1 MLNVFVEV
9 QKAATMANP
18 VTEEDLA
25 RARTD
30 PAFRHQLMAQSL
42 EALIAALHRARRGQ
56 FRPET
61 VRQIKEGTDLAV
73 ELADRMQK
81 IETRLIHDRDP
92 KAA

>member
-1 MLNVFVEV
+1 M
-9 QKAATMANP
+9 ATL
-18 VTEEDLA
+18 VTEADLA

-42 EALIAALHRARRGQ
+42 EALIAALHRARRGE

-73 ELADRMQK
+73 TLADRIQK
-81 IETRLIHDRDP
+81 IKERQVAGNQGP

>member
-1 MLNVFVEV
+1 M
-9 QKAATMANP
+9 ATL
-18 VTEEDLA
+18 VTEADLA

-30 PAFRHQLMAQSL
+30 PAFRHQLMAHSL

-81 IETRLIHDRDP
+81 IESCIARDDQGP

>member
-1 MLNVFVEV
+1 M
-9 QKAATMANP
+9 ATL
-18 VTEEDLA
+18 VTEADLA

-42 EALIAALHRARRGQ
+42 ESLIAALHRARRGQ
-56 FRPET
+56 FRPEM

-81 IETRLIHDRDP
+81 IEAYLTADQGP

>member
-1 MLNVFVEV
+1 MVT
-9 QKAATMANP
+9 TMAAL
-18 VTEEDLA
+18 VTEADLA

-42 EALIAALHRARRGQ
+42 EALIAALHRVRRGP
-56 FRPET
+56 FRPEA

-73 ELADRMQK
+73 ELADRMHHIKSHLAADSQG
-81 IETRLIHDRDP
+81 P

>member
-1 MLNVFVEV
+1 M
-9 QKAATMANP
+9 ATL
-18 VTEEDLA
+18 VTEADLA

-42 EALIAALHRARRGQ
+42 EALIAALHRARRGE

-61 VRQIKEGTDLAV
+61 VRQIKEGTDLAMT
-73 ELADRMQK
+73 LADRIQQIK
-81 IETRLIHDRDP
+81 DRHSAGGQGP

>member
-1 MLNVFVEV
+1 MTGL
-9 QKAATMANP
+9 

-30 PAFRHQLMAQSL
+30 PSFRHQLMAQSL

-61 VRQIKEGTDLAV
+61 VRQIREGTDLAV
-73 ELADRMQK
+73 ELAERLQHIKDRLAAGDQG
-81 IETRLIHDRDP
+81 P

>member
-1 MLNVFVEV
+1 M
-9 QKAATMANP
+9 ATL
-18 VTEEDLA
+18 VTEADLA

-42 EALIAALHRARRGQ
+42 ESLIAALHRARRGE

-61 VRQIKEGTDLAV
+61 VRQIKEGTDLAMT
-73 ELADRMQK
+73 LADRIQRIK
-81 IETRLIHDRDP
+81 DSQPADGHGP

>member
-1 MLNVFVEV
+1 M
-9 QKAATMANP
+9 ATL
-18 VTEEDLA
+18 VTEADLA

-42 EALIAALHRARRGQ
+42 ESLIAALHQARRGE

-73 ELADRMQK
+73 TLANRSQRIK
-81 IETRLIHDRDP
+81 ESQAAGGQGP

>member
-1 MLNVFVEV
+1 
-9 QKAATMANP
+9 MAGLVN
-18 VTEEDLA
+18 EADLA

-30 PAFRHQLMAQSL
+30 PAFRHHLMAQSL

-73 ELADRMQK
+73 QLADRMQK
-81 IETRLIHDRDP
+81 IEAHLGPRDQGP

>member
-1 MLNVFVEV
+1 MTGL
-9 QKAATMANP
+9 

-30 PAFRHQLMAQSL
+30 PSFRHQLMAQSL

-61 VRQIKEGTDLAV
+61 VRQIREGTDLAV
-73 ELADRMQK
+73 ELADRLQHIK
-81 IETRLIHDRDP
+81 DWLAADDPGP

>member
-1 MLNVFVEV
+1 MTTL
-9 QKAATMANP
+9 
-18 VTEEDLA
+18 VTEADLV

-42 EALIAALHRARRGQ
+42 EALIAALHRARRGE

-73 ELADRMQK
+73 TLADRLQRIK
-81 IETRLIHDRDP
+81 DRQAADGQGP